1 MNEATTRRARRTV
14 AGGREA
20 VFGVEEM
27 KEKRRLT
34 GDIDRPDRRATF
46 GKNAPPDR
54 RPIFFDVL
62 RQTVRWELRLSSYRI
77 ATF

>member
-1 MNEATTRRARRTV
+1 MKPRQDERDEQCGG
-14 AGGREA
+14 GGRET
-20 VFGVEEM
+20 VFGVEET

-46 GKNAPPDR
+46 GKNAPSDR

-62 RQTVRWELRLSSYRI
+62 RQTVDWEPGI
-77 ATF
+77 ASVFV